1 MDWRQYDRRLR
12 RRFQRLFV
20 YTGRMQALYL
30 KPWFLNRFLRLAQS
44 RTELTQML
52 VDIAQGM
59 RDAAQGTSP
68 RTVLQVLRA
77 R

>member
-1 MDWRQYDRRLR
+1 
-12 RRFQRLFV
+12 
-20 YTGRMQALYL
+20 MQALYL